1 MSGTEKC
8 GSQEQLGQTS
18 IEAEIPWDVLTAHPG
33 LCAVGE
39 VEVRRL
45 HQCRDFTRGC
55 MLLKM
60 NEMYFRPCT
69 DDL

>member
-8 GSQEQLGQTS
+8 GSQEQLGPAS
-18 IEAEIPWDVLTAHPG
+18 IEAEIPWDVLPAHPG

-45 HQCRDFTRGC
+45 HQCRRFHKR
-55 MLLKM
+55 LHVVK
-60 NEMYFRPCT
+60 NE
-69 DDL
+69 